1 MVQESGEIESGLRPA
16 AVVCAD
22 VERYASLVD
31 QHEFLLKFDHLMGRL
46 GQGIRDDLRAN
57 SKLKSSEYSMPALGL
72 IFLRYTDYKFA
83 LTEAEVQKTAS
94 TRRKIGKIHYQAQA
108 AVEAT

>member
-1 MVQESGEIESGLRPA
+1 M
-16 AVVCAD
+16 AVVD
-22 VERYASLVD
+22 
-31 QHEFLLKFDHLMGRL
+31 
-46 GQGIRDDLRAN
+46 RDDLRAN

-72 IFLRYTDYKFA
+72 IFLRYTEYKFA